1 MGRWT
6 ISEILGAGIAL
17 MVGGM
22 GGIVLMG
29 LWVITQRD
37 AALVAGA
44 ETWAIWDRALVLWA
58 YGAVVALLGLAVA
71 IGLWWWR
78 RIGRGLLSIQEAWR
92 GLLWEDRRPS
102 GPLPVPFQEAEEP
115 VRALL
120 LFQEVLALW
129 QEIGRGERNSLPPQ
143 STAWPP
149 ALQETFTHILAQ
161 LTWYKQRHTFWQ
173 ALWQKGLDMLR
184 LAQRETD
191 LARYL
196 ERVGPAFLQ
205 AIGATMGAYYHLEG
219 GRLRRIYQYAYP
231 PEAPDF
237 FQIGEGWIGQAARE
251 GQALWLADLP
261 SGYVE
266 VLSGLGRVKPRAVAV
281 LPLIA
286 GESIHG
292 VWDLASLSE
301 WEPAQQEAAQMLSGV
316 FSAGILLVEEAQ
328 KEAQF
333 QAQLHRLQAEVAQKA
348 TEYQALAQQWAALE
362 DERRLLTQTLTEKQA
377 LLQQVEKRTA
387 LEEVRWQLVVSHL
400 SEAFLFF
407 DAVGRPRY
415 FSPSITSLLGYLPH
429 ELEVFFRYIDKADIQ
444 EVRDFFAK
452 LLRSPGETI
461 LLRFRYLHKKGHT
474 VWLEAQACNY
484 LQEPA
489 VQAILV
495 VLRDVSTQVE
505 YEKQYRTRL
514 KFQSLVENSTD
525 IIFRLDRTG
534 TFLYANPTIE
544 RYTGYSPAHYIRN
557 TIYSVGFSLQEVQ
570 FWEGFIREVFEGMQV
585 TSAEIDFPSIYGT
598 RRMMVRGIPE
608 VGPEGEVETL
618 VVLLQD
624 ITELRQVQQQLHQ
637 QNLRLEQA
645 RIELERQKEE
655 LEERNRDIM
664 ESITYAR
671 RIQGALI
678 PGEEGLRAL
687 FPDSFVLHWLR
698 DVVGGDFYW
707 YGESEGQII
716 VAVVDCTEHGV
727 PGAFMT
733 FLGYTLLEGAIRE
746 RKLTDPAG
754 ILYDMDG
761 RLRELLAGQ
770 ENIQDG
776 MDVALCVIDSRRQIV
791 RFAGAHRPLLMQQ
804 EGRWLLVAG
813 APTGLGG
820 ALWLEEVKTFTTH
833 TFSYRPGDLLY
844 LYTDGYP
851 DQFGGGGKRYT
862 HRRFRQQLAV
872 WASLPMQQQRERLL
886 EELRAWMG
894 DTPPTDDITVL
905 GLRL

>member
-6 ISEILGAGIAL
+6 VAEILGAGIAL

-22 GGIVLMG
+22 GTIVLVG

-37 AALVAGA
+37 AALVAGTS
-44 ETWAIWDRALVLWA
+44 TWATWDQALVLWA
-58 YGAVVALLGLAVA
+58 YGAVVGLLGLAVA

-78 RIGRGLLSIQEAWR
+78 RIGRGLLGMQEAWR
-92 GLLWEDRRPS
+92 GLLWEGRLPS
-102 GPLPVPFQEAEEP
+102 TPPPTPFQEAEESA
-115 VRALL
+115 RAFL
-120 LFQEVLALW
+120 LFQEVLAVW
-129 QEIGRGERNSLPPQ
+129 QEIGRGARNSLPPQ
-143 STAWPP
+143 STEWPP
-149 ALQETFTHILAQ
+149 VLQEAFAQVLAQ
-161 LTWYKQRHTFWQ
+161 LTWHKERHTFWHTI
-173 ALWQKGLDMLR
+173 WQKGLELLR

-191 LARYL
+191 VVRYL
-196 ERVGPAFLQ
+196 ERAGPAFLQ
-205 AIGATMGAYYHLEG
+205 GIGAAMGAYYRLEG
-219 GRLRRIYQYAYP
+219 NHLRRIYHYAYP
-231 PEAPDF
+231 TQAPAL
-237 FQIGEGWIGQAARE
+237 FQTGEGWIGQAARE
-251 GQALWLADLP
+251 GQPLWLTDLP

-266 VLSGLGRVKPRAVAV
+266 ALSGLGRVKPRAVAV

-286 GESIHG
+286 GQSIHG
-292 VWDLASLSE
+292 VWDLASFSE
-301 WEPAQQEAAQMLSGV
+301 WEPAQQEAAQVLSAVFAVGV
-316 FSAGILLVEEAQ
+316 LLVEGAQ
-328 KEAQF
+328 KEAPY
-333 QAQLHRLQAEVAQKA
+333 QAQLQRLQTELAQKT
-348 TEYQALAQQWAALE
+348 TEHQALAQQIAALQ
-362 DERRLLTQTLTEKQA
+362 DERRLLTHALAEKQA
-377 LLQQVEKRTA
+377 LLQQAEKRTA
-387 LEEVRWQLVVSHL
+387 LEELRWQLVVSHL
-400 SEAFLFF
+400 TEAILFF

-415 FSPSITSLLGYLPH
+415 FSPGVTTLLGYLPH

-444 EVRDFFAK
+444 DVRAFFAQ
-452 LLRSPGETI
+452 LLRSPGETFT
-461 LLRFRYLHKKGHT
+461 LRFRYLHKQGHT

-484 LQEPA
+484 LQDPA
-489 VQAILV
+489 LQAILV

-525 IIFRLDRTG
+525 IIFRLDRAG

-557 TIYSVGFSLQEVQ
+557 TIYSVGFSLEEVR
-570 FWEGFIREVFEGMQV
+570 FWEGFIRDVFEGMQV

-608 VGPEGEVETL
+608 VSPEGQVETL

-645 RIELERQKEE
+645 RIELERQKKE

-664 ESITYAR
+664 ESIAYAR

-678 PGEEGLRAL
+678 PGEEGLRTL

-707 YGESEGQII
+707 YGEYEGQIV
-716 VAVVDCTEHGV
+716 VAVVDCTGHGV

-733 FLGYTLLEGAIRE
+733 FLGYTLLEGAVRE
-746 RKLTDPAG
+746 RKLTDPAA

-770 ENIQDG
+770 ENVQDG
-776 MDVALCVIDSRRQIV
+776 MDVALCVIDRTRQIV
-791 RFAGAHRPLLMQQ
+791 RFAGAHRPLLLQQ
-804 EGRWLLVAG
+804 EGRWLLIPG
-813 APTGLGG
+813 APAGLGG
-820 ALWLEEVKTFTTH
+820 ASWLEEVKTFTTH

-844 LYTDGYP
+844 LYTDGYL
-851 DQFGGGGKRYT
+851 DQFGEGGKRYT
-862 HRRFRQQLAV
+862 HRRFRQQLAL
-872 WASLPMQQQRERLL
+872 WASLPMAQQRERLL
-886 EELRAWMG
+886 EELRTWMG

>member
-1 MGRWT
+1 
-6 ISEILGAGIAL
+6 
-17 MVGGM
+17 
-22 GGIVLMG
+22 MG
-29 LWVITQRD
+29 LWVVTQRD
-37 AALVAGA
+37 AALAAGA

-71 IGLWWWR
+71 MGLWWWR
-78 RIGRGLLSIQEAWR
+78 RLWTRPLGLQEGWR
-92 GLLWEDRRPS
+92 GLLWEDRAPS
-102 GPLPVPFQEAEEP
+102 EPLPVPFQEAEEP
-115 VRALL
+115 ARALL
-120 LFQEVLALW
+120 LFKEVIAVW
-129 QEIGRGERNSLPPQ
+129 QEIGRGERTSLPPQ
-143 STAWPP
+143 SAAWPP
-149 ALQETFTHILAQ
+149 VLRQAFAQMLAQ
-161 LTWYKQRHTFWQ
+161 LAWHKQRHTLWQ
-173 ALWQKGLDMLR
+173 SLWQKALDMLR

-191 LARYL
+191 LVRYL

-205 AIGATMGAYYHLEG
+205 GIGATMGAYYRLEG
-219 GRLRRIYQYAYP
+219 DRLRRIYQYAYP
-231 PEAPDF
+231 PEAPDA
-237 FQIGEGWIGQAARE
+237 FQVGEGWIGQAARE

-261 SGYVE
+261 SGYLE
-266 VLSGLGRVKPRAVAV
+266 ALSGLGRVRPRAVAV
-281 LPLIA
+281 VPVIA

-301 WEPAQQEAAQMLSGV
+301 WEPAQQEAAQMLVAV
-316 FSAGILLVEEAQ
+316 FSAGVLLVQEAQ
-328 KEAQF
+328 KEAQAH
-333 QAQLHRLQAEVAQKA
+333 AQLHRLQAEAAQKA
-348 TEYQALAQQWAALE
+348 TEYQALLE
-362 DERRLLTQTLTEKQA
+362 RFRGLEEERRLLSQALAEKQA
-377 LLQQVEKRTA
+377 MLQQAEKRAA
-387 LEEVRWQLVVSHL
+387 LEEARWQLVASHL
-400 SEAFLFF
+400 SEALLFF

-415 FSPSITSLLGYLPH
+415 LSPSVTSLLGYLPH

-452 LLRSPGETI
+452 LLRSPGET
-461 LLRFRYLHKKGHT
+461 LSLRFRYLHKKGHI

-484 LQEPA
+484 LQDPA
-489 VQAILV
+489 LQAILV

-525 IIFRLDRTG
+525 IIFRLDRGG

-557 TIYSVGFSLQEVQ
+557 TIYSVGFSIQEVQ
-570 FWEGFIREVFEGMQV
+570 FWEGFIREVFESMQV

-645 RIELERQKEE
+645 RVELERQKKE

-664 ESITYAR
+664 ESIAYAR

-716 VAVVDCTEHGV
+716 VAVVDCTGHGV

-733 FLGYTLLEGAIRE
+733 FLGYTLLEGAVRE
-746 RKLTDPAG
+746 RKLTDPAA

-761 RLRELLAGQ
+761 RLRELLASQ
-770 ENIQDG
+770 EAIQDG
-776 MDVALCVIDSRRQIV
+776 MDVALCVIDRHRQIL

-804 EGRWLLVAG
+804 EGRWLLVQG
-813 APTGLGG
+813 APAGLGG
-820 ALWLEEVKTFTTH
+820 APWLEEVKTFTTH
-833 TFSYRPGDLLY
+833 TFSYRPGDLVY

-851 DQFGGGGKRYT
+851 DQFGEGGKRYT

-872 WASLPMQQQRERLL
+872 WASLPMAQQRERLI
-886 EELRAWMG
+886 EELRTWMG